1 MAELAR
7 TAAHSLALYV
17 ITADVRSH
25 ITLNESGRKDLS
37 VVEKNETISA
47 KHDVTSS
54 GSAMEL
60 SIVQAASSV
69 FVVDLD
75 TSSSLQ
81 KTLSINQSGSGSVM
95 NLSGS
100 VGASSKFSLSQARS
114 GTYANI
120 DITVGK
126 IGVLNTDQRDG
137 QASFGSAN
145 KPAKMV
151 IGSSSN
157 AVAYHFDEN
166 SQGDLNVILENGVSY
181 SIIQNSN
188 QSVIRNNVTVAAS
201 GTSKIT
207 QASVSQ

>member
-1 MAELAR
+1 M
-7 TAAHSLALYV
+7 
-17 ITADVRSH
+17 
-25 ITLNESGRKDLS
+25 
-37 VVEKNETISA
+37 EKNETISA